1 MDLDVVGRPL
11 AEAET
16 LLRAADIKYTTTV
29 SRPTRDFFKIEEQAL
44 YVVRQQLQPDGT
56 FKAETLLLKCPS
68 RYEEEPEE
76 VFAKA
81 NQ

>member
-29 SRPTRDFFKIEEQAL
+29 SRPTRDFFKIEEHAL

-56 FKAETLLLKCPS
+56 LRLVLCARLRK
-68 RYEEEPEE
+68 E
-76 VFAKA
+76 VS
-81 NQ
+81 